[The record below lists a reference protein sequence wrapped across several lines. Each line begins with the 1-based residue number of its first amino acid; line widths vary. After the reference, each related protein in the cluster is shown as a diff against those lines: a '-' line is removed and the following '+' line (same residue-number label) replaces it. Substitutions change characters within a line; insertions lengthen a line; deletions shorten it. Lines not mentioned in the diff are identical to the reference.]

1 MNAREVK
8 QANLEEQIE
17 RATARLKEQFEE
29 YKEKGGGLLVIAG
42 IAVAAYILY
51 RLLSSSDEEEMV
63 PEPKQIR
70 SQPKKKSVIKDAIM
84 GVLGSVAIGFAR
96 EKLIELI
103 ETHLKNDPERKEESG
118 HTA

>member
-8 QANLEEQIE
+8 QANLEQQIE
-17 RATARLKEQFEE
+17 RATANLRKQFEE

-42 IAVAAYILY
+42 IAVAAYLLY
-51 RLLSSSDEEEMV
+51 RLLSSSDEDEV
-63 PEPKQIR
+63 VSEPRQMKA
-70 SQPKKKSVIKDAIM
+70 QPQNKGYIKEAFM

-103 ETHLKNDPERKEESG
+103 ETHLKNDPEGKEEPG
-118 HTA
+118 HIA